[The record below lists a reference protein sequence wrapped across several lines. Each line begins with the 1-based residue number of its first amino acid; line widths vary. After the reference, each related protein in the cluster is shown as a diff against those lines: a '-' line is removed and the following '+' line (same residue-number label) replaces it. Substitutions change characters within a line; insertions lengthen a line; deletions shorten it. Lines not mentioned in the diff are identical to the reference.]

1 MNWSA
6 LENESQ
12 IATPHVLPPAA
23 NDPLT
28 TLSRFEQLPRFET
41 HGSGA
46 GLYQAIARSI
56 SMRVA
61 TNQSAEVLAARLAS
75 IADHGYVTRQFDV
88 VGCAGKLLLNLPL
101 SGQLRNAGHYYQALS
116 LHQGGR
122 GDRARMLSGLETV
135 ADRSSARYRAKAMLA
150 LGSNFFRVGDL
161 ETANAF
167 YREVMRIVKLDRL
180 FDPMIAYGVSRMIAV
195 MRGTEGDH
203 RGAANDLE
211 RMLPL
216 ARMAS
221 SQQPYAFY
229 DYLNTLAVELTEVGR
244 LGRARRASEIALA
257 SSFSQAYPEWLE
269 TWNDIASR
277 QLSGSR
283 STIGVSGFKS
293 EPASAQQRTP
303 KAQLIRRH
311 AARRDTL
318 FRFPYQERLGR
329 PFGASAKIEPD
340 LDPNLQGSRGSRG
353 SQARVLDFQQWK
365 RRDDPSPVQLTS
377 LSPEQRMEMT
387 TGEKLIRLM
396 DLISHDDTDDETIDV
411 ILEAVEAI
419 VLRRRGAS

>member
-6 LENESQ
+6 LENERQ
-12 IATPHVLPPAA
+12 IAGSRVPPAA
-23 NDPLT
+23 NGPLT
-28 TLSRFEQLPRFET
+28 TLSRFEQLTRFET
-41 HGSGA
+41 HVSGA
-46 GLYQAIARSI
+46 GLYQAIAQSI

-61 TNQSAEVLAARLAS
+61 MNQSAEVLAVRWAS

-88 VGCAGKLLLNLPL
+88 VGCAGKLLLNLPV
-101 SGQLRNAGHYYQALS
+101 SGQLRSAGHYYQALS
-116 LHQGGR
+116 LNQGGR

-150 LGSNFFRVGDL
+150 LGSNFFRVGDF
-161 ETANAF
+161 ETAHAF

-221 SQQPYAFY
+221 SQQPYAYY

-257 SSFSQAYPEWLE
+257 SPFSQAYPEWFE
-269 TWNDIASR
+269 TWNDIASKQR
-277 QLSGSR
+277 SGSR
-283 STIGVSGFKS
+283 SIIGVSRFKS

-303 KAQLIRRH
+303 RPQLIRRH
-311 AARRDTL
+311 AARRDKL
-318 FRFPYQERLGR
+318 FHFPYQERWGR
-329 PFGASAKIEPD
+329 PPGASAKIEPD
-340 LDPNLQGSRGSRG
+340 LDRNSRG

-365 RRDDPSPVQLTS
+365 RREDPSPVQLTS

-419 VLRRRGAS
+419 VLRRRGASQ